1 MTLEELINEHHTQL
15 NENDLYILNFIFQ
28 NMQLCQGK
36 TVSEIAQLSNVSASS
51 IIRIVQK
58 LGFKGYSEFRYF
70 LRNELDRKNRAKVIN
85 NNGIGSS
92 VVLEDVTSTIRLF
105 EQNRFVEDI
114 YTLLATSKRI
124 YAYATG
130 YGQSLMLKEFSRCLI
145 NVGIHLIIIPG
156 QIELNLISST
166 LGKDDLLFIIS
177 LSGNVTKI
185 KTDIQAIQLKQTP
198 IVSITMFSQNELS
211 HLADYSLYYQVSN
224 INQETRLNNSS
235 FCTLMLLFTLLYEGY
250 INYKKNE
257 SKL

>member
-85 NNGIGSS
+85 TNRIGSS

-130 YGQSLMLKEFSRCLI
+130 YDVKR
-145 NVGIHLIIIPG
+145 V
-156 QIELNLISST
+156 
-166 LGKDDLLFIIS
+166 
-177 LSGNVTKI
+177 
-185 KTDIQAIQLKQTP
+185 
-198 IVSITMFSQNELS
+198 
-211 HLADYSLYYQVSN
+211 
-224 INQETRLNNSS
+224 
-235 FCTLMLLFTLLYEGY
+235 FTLLDQCRYSFNHY
-250 INYKKNE
+250 SWSNRIKSNFQYVRKRWFVVHHFFIR
-257 SKL
+257 